1 MPIYDLECEPCQRFL
16 VDVFF
21 PLSETP
27 TCSYC
32 DAPARVIISPV
43 RTVGPMPSK
52 PLQLDQIGRSFTSN
66 SELRDYKQTHPE
78 AIFLNKG
85 DREWDEHYTDVR
97 NRAEKTVKKMG
108 FRDVEDYRSK
118 GQGNIKKQ
126 SEADA

>member
-32 DAPARVIISPV
+32 DTPARVIISPV

>member
-1 MPIYDLECEPCQRFL
+1 
-16 VDVFF
+16 
-21 PLSETP
+21 
-27 TCSYC
+27 
-32 DAPARVIISPV
+32 
-43 RTVGPMPSK
+43 MPSK

-66 SELRDYKQTHPE
+66 SELREYKQTHPE

-97 NRAEKTVKKMG
+97 NRAEKTVKRMG

-118 GQGNIKKQ
+118 GQSNIKKQ